1 MQMRLQRLIQTQA
14 QRRRANKMANEN
26 PVAQSGKQAIGSWL
40 KSKGTAIGV
49 AVGVALTSLG
59 DYLLGRHRPYCLC
72 NRPNKTGG
80 CVLLMRKLWQFVKDR
95 VRLCFERGRRGL
107 KIFKVKIRF

>member
-14 QRRRANKMANEN
+14 QRRRANKMADEN
-26 PVAQSGKQAIGSWL
+26 PVAQSGKQAVGSWL

-59 DYLLGRHRPYCLC
+59 DYLLGD
-72 NRPNKTGG
+72 TG
-80 CVLLMRKLWQFVKDR
+80 LIAFAI
-95 VRLCFERGRRGL
+95 GL
-107 KIFKVKIRF
+107 IKQAVAFF

>member
-14 QRRRANKMANEN
+14 QKLRRANKMADEN
-26 PVAQSGKQAIGSWL
+26 PVAQTGKQAVGSWL

-59 DYLLGRHRPYCLC
+59 DYLLGD
-72 NRPNKTGG
+72 TGLITFCIG
-80 CVLLMRKLWQFVKDR
+80 LVKQAIA
-95 VRLCFERGRRGL
+95 F
-107 KIFKVKIRF
+107 F

>member
-14 QRRRANKMANEN
+14 QKRRRANNELRRKEQELTMN
-26 PVAQSGKQAIGSWL
+26 DPIPTTGKQAIGSWL

-59 DYLLGRHRPYCLC
+59 DYLLGD
-72 NRPNKTGG
+72 TGLIAFCIG
-80 CVLLMRKLWQFVKDR
+80 LVKQAIA
-95 VRLCFERGRRGL
+95 F
-107 KIFKVKIRF
+107 F

>member
-14 QRRRANKMANEN
+14 QKRRRANKMADEN
-26 PVAQSGKQAIGSWL
+26 PVAQTGKQAIGSWL

-59 DYLLGRHRPYCLC
+59 DYLLGD
-72 NRPNKTGG
+72 TGLIAFCIG
-80 CVLLMRKLWQFVKDR
+80 LVKQAIA
-95 VRLCFERGRRGL
+95 F
-107 KIFKVKIRF
+107 F

>member
-14 QRRRANKMANEN
+14 QKRRRANKMADEN
-26 PVAQSGKQAIGSWL
+26 PVAQTGKKAIGSWL

-59 DYLLGRHRPYCLC
+59 DYLLGD
-72 NRPNKTGG
+72 TGLIAFCIG
-80 CVLLMRKLWQFVKDR
+80 LVKQAIA
-95 VRLCFERGRRGL
+95 F
-107 KIFKVKIRF
+107 F

>member
-14 QRRRANKMANEN
+14 QKLRRANKMADEN
-26 PVAQSGKQAIGSWL
+26 PVAQTGKQAVGSWL

-59 DYLLGRHRPYCLC
+59 DYLLGD
-72 NRPNKTGG
+72 TGLIAFCIG
-80 CVLLMRKLWQFVKDR
+80 LVKQAIA
-95 VRLCFERGRRGL
+95 F
-107 KIFKVKIRF
+107 F

>member
-14 QRRRANKMANEN
+14 QKRRRANKMADEN
-26 PVAQSGKQAIGSWL
+26 PVAQTGKQSVGSWL

-59 DYLLGRHRPYCLC
+59 DYLLGD
-72 NRPNKTGG
+72 TGLIAFCIG
-80 CVLLMRKLWQFVKDR
+80 LVKQAIA
-95 VRLCFERGRRGL
+95 F
-107 KIFKVKIRF
+107 F

>member
-14 QRRRANKMANEN
+14 QKRRRANKMADEN
-26 PVAQSGKQAIGSWL
+26 PVAQSGKQAVGSWL

-59 DYLLGRHRPYCLC
+59 DYLLGD
-72 NRPNKTGG
+72 TGLIAFCIG
-80 CVLLMRKLWQFVKDR
+80 LVKQA
-95 VRLCFERGRRGL
+95 VAF
-107 KIFKVKIRF
+107 F

>member
-14 QRRRANKMANEN
+14 QRRRANKMADEN
-26 PVAQSGKQAIGSWL
+26 SVAQTGKQAVGSWL

-59 DYLLGRHRPYCLC
+59 DYLLGD
-72 NRPNKTGG
+72 TGLIAFCIG
-80 CVLLMRKLWQFVKDR
+80 LVKQAIA
-95 VRLCFERGRRGL
+95 F
-107 KIFKVKIRF
+107 F

>member
-1 MQMRLQRLIQTQA
+1 MRLQRLIQTQA
-14 QRRRANKMANEN
+14 QKRRRANKMANEN

-59 DYLLGRHRPYCLC
+59 DYLLGD
-72 NRPNKTGG
+72 TGLIAFCIG
-80 CVLLMRKLWQFVKDR
+80 LVKQAIA
-95 VRLCFERGRRGL
+95 F
-107 KIFKVKIRF
+107 F

>member
-14 QRRRANKMANEN
+14 QKRRRANKMANEN

-49 AVGVALTSLG
+49 AIGVALTSLG
-59 DYLLGRHRPYCLC
+59 DYLLGD
-72 NRPNKTGG
+72 TG
-80 CVLLMRKLWQFVKDR
+80 LIAFAI
-95 VRLCFERGRRGL
+95 GL
-107 KIFKVKIRF
+107 IKQAVAFF